1 MRFFVVLLFLCI
13 SLAIKAN
20 DTCVTLKSSMYEDVK
35 ELYLTNKDGWLFK
48 KGNDSSYINGQGWQP
63 LKPVQLSAK
72 MADNN
77 GRLEGWFRFRFKVD
91 TSISNQPHYF
101 YLGRNA
107 SFEVFLDGQKIAQV
121 GNVNGVNRLE
131 VESFEFER
139 IPFYVKLISDKEYL
153 LSIHMVDYVI
163 PAKPLLTFKKD
174 SLVLMSE
181 VGELKNLFELN
192 SVDFLKFHTENLSF
206 MKKFLMAIMTVCI
219 ILALLFVLLFFFNTK
234 EQQLLLFASLCLLV
248 AFSILGATPYLLF
261 VASPLDLQVL
271 FSYLADF
278 CFIAILVL
286 MPVIIANIYHYS
298 LSKYQY
304 FLLLILIVWDVY
316 IHYDTADKSIVLI
329 PTISFL
335 LLLWIIIGTPKR
347 FEGPNKVVMMGLLFT
362 VLAQTSFGIVPN
374 EWFNGYH
381 KYKLATLVSIYTL
394 SFPVSLLIY
403 TAMRFKQMIHEVE
416 ARAAEVIKLSEEK
429 KEQAL
434 RQKEILQEEVNTQTA
449 ELRTTLAN
457 LQATQTQ
464 LIQAEKMASL
474 GELTAGIAHE
484 IQNPLN
490 FINNFSE
497 VNQDLLAELKTAV
510 EKGDWDEVKLLAAD
524 VQANEDKITHHGKRA
539 DAIVKGMLQHSRHS
553 TGQKEA
559 TDINALCDEYLR
571 LAYHGLRASDKGFNA
586 QLSTSLDPAVGVV
599 DIMVQELGRVVLN
612 LINNAF
618 YAVHERKQKEGAD
631 FIPQVTITTQRVD
644 DQIMIKV
651 ADNGGGIPA
660 AVREK
665 IFQPFFTTK
674 PTGKGTG
681 LGLSLSYDIITK
693 GHQGKI
699 ELETKEGVGTTF
711 TIILP
716 VK

>member
-1 MRFFVVLLFLCI
+1 
-13 SLAIKAN
+13 
-20 DTCVTLKSSMYEDVK
+20 MYEDLK
-35 ELYLTNKDGWLFK
+35 ELYLTTKDGWLFK
-48 KGNDSSYINGQGWQP
+48 KGNDSSYVNGKGWQS
-63 LKPVQLSAK
+63 LKPIHLSAK
-72 MADNN
+72 MADEQ
-77 GRLEGWFRFRFKVD
+77 GRMEGWFRFRFKAD
-91 TSISNQPHYF
+91 TSITNYPHYF

-107 SFEVFLDGQKIAQV
+107 SFEVFLDGQKIAQA
-121 GNVNGVNRLE
+121 GNVNAVNKLE
-131 VESFEFER
+131 AESFEFER
-139 IPFYVKLISDKEYL
+139 IPVFVKLIPDKEYI
-153 LSIHMVDYVI
+153 LSIHMVDYVV
-163 PAKPLLTFKKD
+163 PAKPLMTYKKD

-181 VGELKNLFELN
+181 IRGLKNLFELN
-192 SVDFLKFHTENLSF
+192 GTDFLQFHTENLSF

-219 ILALLFVLLFFFNTK
+219 ILMILFVLFFFFNTK
-234 EQQLLLFASLCLLV
+234 EYQLLLFASLCLLV

-261 VASPLDLQVL
+261 VASPLDQQVL

-286 MPVIIANIYHYS
+286 MPMIIANVYHYS
-298 LSKYQY
+298 LNKYQY
-304 FLLLILIVWDVY
+304 LLLFVLIVWDIY
-316 IHYDTADKSIVLI
+316 IHYDTTDKTIVLI
-329 PTISFL
+329 PVISFL

-347 FEGPNKVVMMGLLFT
+347 FEGPNKAVMIGLLFT
-362 VLAQTSFGIVPN
+362 VLAQTSFGVVPN

-381 KYKLATLVSIYTL
+381 KYKLATLVSLYTL
-394 SFPVSLLIY
+394 SFPISLLIY

-416 ARAAEVIKLSEEK
+416 DRAAEVIKLSEEK
-429 KEQAL
+429 KKQAL
-434 RQKEILQEEVNTQTA
+434 RQKEILQDEVNKQTS
-449 ELRTTLAN
+449 ELRQTLDN

-464 LIQAEKMASL
+464 LIQSEKMASL

-497 VNQDLLAELKTAV
+497 VNHDLLGELKAAV
-510 EKGDWDEVKLLAAD
+510 EKADWDEVKILATD
-524 VQANEDKITHHGKRA
+524 VQANEDKINHHGKRA

-586 QLSTSLDPAVGVV
+586 QLSTSLDPAAGHVEA
-599 DIMVQELGRVVLN
+599 MVQELGRVILN

-618 YAVHERKQKEGAD
+618 YAVHERKQKEGVD
-631 FIPQVTITTQRVD
+631 FTPQVTITTQRKS

-699 ELETKEGVGTTF
+699 ELETEEGVGTTF

-716 VK
+716 AK

>member
-1 MRFFVVLLFLCI
+1 
-13 SLAIKAN
+13 
-20 DTCVTLKSSMYEDVK
+20 MYEDVK
-35 ELYLTNKDGWLFK
+35 ELYLTTLDGWLFK
-48 KGNDSSYINGQGWQP
+48 KGNDSSYTNATLDNNGWQS
-63 LKPVQLSAK
+63 LKPVQLNAR
-72 MADNN
+72 MADAS
-77 GRLEGWFRFRFKVD
+77 GRMEGWFRLRFKAD
-91 TSISNQPHYF
+91 TSITNHLHYF
-101 YLGRNA
+101 FLGRHA
-107 SFEVFLDGQKIAQV
+107 SFEVFLDGQKIV
-121 GNVNGVNRLE
+121 RLGNVNATNRYE
-131 VESFEFER
+131 AESFEFER
-139 IPFYVKLISDKEYL
+139 MPFLAKLIPGKEYVL
-153 LSIHMVDYVI
+153 MIHMVDYVI
-163 PAKPLLTFKKD
+163 SAKPLLTFKKD
-174 SLVLMSE
+174 SLILMSE
-181 VGELKNLFELN
+181 VGKLKNLFELN
-192 SVDFLKFHTENLSF
+192 RIDFVQWKADLDSF
-206 MKKFLMAIMTVCI
+206 MKKFLISLVSACT
-219 ILALLFVLLFFFNTK
+219 ILMMLFFLLFFFNRK
-234 EQQLLLFASLCLLV
+234 EKKLLLFATLCFLV
-248 AFSILGATPYLLF
+248 GFSVFSATPHLIF
-261 VASPLDLQVL
+261 VASSLDQQVF
-271 FSYLADF
+271 FSYCADF

-286 MPVIIANIYHYS
+286 MPVIIARIYNYTFNR
-298 LSKYQY
+298 YQY
-304 FLLLILIVWDVY
+304 LLLFILPLWNLY
-316 IHYDTADKSIVLI
+316 IHYDTVDKTIIII
-329 PTISFL
+329 PLISFFL
-335 LLLWIIIGTPKR
+335 LVWIIIRSPQR
-347 FEGPNKVVMMGLLFT
+347 FVGPNKAVMIGLMLTVV
-362 VLAQTSFGIVPN
+362 AQTSFGIVPG
-374 EWFNGYH
+374 EWFTGYH
-381 KYKLATLVSIYTL
+381 KYKLAVLVSFYTL
-394 SFPVSLLIY
+394 SFPICLLIY
-403 TAMRFKQMIHEVE
+403 TAMRFKQMIQEVE
-416 ARAAEVIKLSEEK
+416 TRADEIVKLSEEK

-434 RQKEILQEEVNTQTA
+434 RQKEMLQVEVDKQTA
-449 ELRTTLAN
+449 ELRKTLVD
-457 LQATQTQ
+457 LQSTQAQ

-599 DIMVQELGRVVLN
+599 SVMVQELGRVILN

-618 YAVHERKQKEGAD
+618 YAVHERKQKEGAG
-631 FIPQVTITTQRVD
+631 FTPEVTITTQRVA

-660 AVREK
+660 AVKEK

-699 ELETKEGVGTTF
+699 ELETAEGVGTTF

>member
-1 MRFFVVLLFLCI
+1 
-13 SLAIKAN
+13 
-20 DTCVTLKSSMYEDVK
+20 MYEDLK
-35 ELYLTNKDGWLFK
+35 ELYLTTKEGWLFK
-48 KGNDSSYINGQGWQP
+48 KGNDSSYVNKSDWQS

-72 MADNN
+72 MANEQ
-77 GRLEGWFRFRFKVD
+77 GRMEGWFRFRFKAD
-91 TSISNQPHYF
+91 TSIANYPHYF

-121 GNVNGVNRLE
+121 GNVNAVNKLE
-131 VESFEFER
+131 AESFEFER
-139 IPFYVKLISDKEYL
+139 IPVFVKLIPDKEYI
-153 LSIHMVDYVI
+153 LSIHMVDYVV
-163 PAKPLLTFKKD
+163 PAKPILTYKKD

-181 VGELKNLFELN
+181 VGGLKNLFELN
-192 SVDFLKFHTENLSF
+192 STDFLQFHTENLSF

-219 ILALLFVLLFFFNTK
+219 ILTILFVLLFFFNTK
-234 EQQLLLFASLCLLV
+234 EYQLLLFASLCLLV

-261 VASPLDLQVL
+261 IASPLDQQVL

-286 MPVIIANIYHYS
+286 MPVIIANVYHYS

-304 FLLLILIVWDVY
+304 LLLLVLIVWDVY
-316 IHYDTADKSIVLI
+316 IHYDTTDKAIVLI
-329 PTISFL
+329 PIISFL
-335 LLLWIIIGTPKR
+335 LLLWIIIRTSKR
-347 FEGPNKVVMMGLLFT
+347 FEGPNKAVMIGLLFT

-381 KYKLATLVSIYTL
+381 KYKLATLVSLYTL
-394 SFPVSLLIY
+394 SFPISLLIY
-403 TAMRFKQMIHEVE
+403 TAMRFKQMIKEVE
-416 ARAAEVIKLSEEK
+416 DRAAEVIKLSEEK

-434 RQKEILQEEVNTQTA
+434 RQKEILQDEVNKQTS
-449 ELRTTLAN
+449 ELRQTLDN

-464 LIQAEKMASL
+464 LIQSEKMASL

-497 VNQDLLAELKTAV
+497 VNQDLLSELKTAI
-510 EKGDWDEVKLLAAD
+510 EKGDWDEVKILATD
-524 VQANEDKITHHGKRA
+524 VQANEDKINHHGKRA

-559 TDINALCDEYLR
+559 TDINVLCDEYLR

-586 QLSTSLDPAVGVV
+586 QLSTSLDPAVGSVEV
-599 DIMVQELGRVVLN
+599 MAQELGRVILN

-618 YAVHERKQKEGAD
+618 YAVHERRQKEGVD
-631 FIPQVTITTQRVD
+631 FTPQVIITTQRTS
-644 DQIMIKV
+644 DQVMIKV
-651 ADNGGGIPA
+651 TDNGGGIPA

-699 ELETKEGVGTTF
+699 ELETEEGIGTTF

-716 VK
+716 AK

>member
-1 MRFFVVLLFLCI
+1 
-13 SLAIKAN
+13 
-20 DTCVTLKSSMYEDVK
+20 MYEDLK
-35 ELYLTNKDGWLFK
+35 ELYLTTKEGWLFK
-48 KGNDSSYINGQGWQP
+48 KGNDSSYVNKSDWQS

-72 MADNN
+72 MADEQ
-77 GRLEGWFRFRFKVD
+77 GRMEGWFRFRFKAD
-91 TSISNQPHYF
+91 TSITNYPHYF

-121 GNVNGVNRLE
+121 GNVNAVNKLE
-131 VESFEFER
+131 AESFEFER
-139 IPFYVKLISDKEYL
+139 IPVFVKLIPDKEYL

-163 PAKPLLTFKKD
+163 PAKPILTYKKD
-174 SLVLMSE
+174 SLVLMSQ
-181 VGELKNLFELN
+181 VGGLKNLFELN
-192 SVDFLKFHTENLSF
+192 STDFLQFHMENLSF

-219 ILALLFVLLFFFNTK
+219 ILTILFILLFFFNTK
-234 EQQLLLFASLCLLV
+234 EYQLLLFASLCLLV

-261 VASPLDLQVL
+261 IASPLDQQVL

-286 MPVIIANIYHYS
+286 MPVIIANVYHYS

-304 FLLLILIVWDVY
+304 LLLLVLIVWDVY
-316 IHYDTADKSIVLI
+316 IHYDTTDKAIVLI
-329 PTISFL
+329 PVISFL
-335 LLLWIIIGTPKR
+335 LLLWIIIRTPKR
-347 FEGPNKVVMMGLLFT
+347 FEGPNKAVMIGLLFT

-381 KYKLATLVSIYTL
+381 KYKLATLVSFYTL
-394 SFPVSLLIY
+394 SFPISLLIY
-403 TAMRFKQMIHEVE
+403 TAMRFKQMIQEVE
-416 ARAAEVIKLSEEK
+416 DRAAEVIKLSEEK

-434 RQKEILQEEVNTQTA
+434 RQKEILQDEVKKQTS
-449 ELRTTLAN
+449 ELRQTLDN

-464 LIQAEKMASL
+464 LIQSEKMASL

-497 VNQDLLAELKTAV
+497 VNQDLLEELKAAI
-510 EKGDWDEVKLLAAD
+510 EKGDWNEVKILATD
-524 VQANEDKITHHGKRA
+524 VQANEDKINHHGKRA

-553 TGQKEA
+553 TGQKES

-586 QLSTSLDPAVGVV
+586 QLSTSLDPTVGRV
-599 DIMVQELGRVVLN
+599 DVLVQELGRVILN

-631 FIPQVTITTQRVD
+631 FAPQVTITTQRLT
-644 DQIMIKV
+644 DQVIIKV
-651 ADNGGGIPA
+651 TDNGGGIPA

-699 ELETKEGVGTTF
+699 ELETEEGIGTTF

-716 VK
+716 AK